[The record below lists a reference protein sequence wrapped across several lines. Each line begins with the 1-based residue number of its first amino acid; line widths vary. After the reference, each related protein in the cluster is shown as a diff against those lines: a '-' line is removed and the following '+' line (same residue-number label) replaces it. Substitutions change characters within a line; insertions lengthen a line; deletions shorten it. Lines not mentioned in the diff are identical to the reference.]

1 MKALLRQMDLDEELR
16 NNKIW
21 FDENVDSQKWNKL

>member
-1 MKALLRQMDLDEELR
+1 MM

-21 FDENVDSQKWNKL
+21 FDER